1 MVLFNYAIRE
11 VTAKLVYYGPGL
23 CGKTTNLQFI
33 HEKLDP
39 SARGKLLSLA
49 TDGDRT
55 LFFDFLPI
63 EMGSIGGYKVRFQLY
78 TVPGQVHYN
87 ATRKLVLKGV
97 DAVAFVADSQLSMV
111 ERNRES
117 FENLIENLIENGY
130 DPAKIP
136 IVIQLNKRDLPN
148 VASVGE
154 LVAAMGVEGYP
165 SVEAVA
171 SRGDGVFE
179 TLKLIVKLTLS
190 RLRTQFDASA
200 GVGAERPQQPAPPPP
215 PPPPSAAFAPAPP
228 PPPAPPPRP
237 APPAQPAPTITPPPA
252 PRVPVAP
259 PPPAVAPAEA
269 ALPLDGLDEF
279 DLADFG
285 EEAEAPVAPAAREQ
299 EFSFGEGE
307 AAPTDDVVDLEAE
320 METFVDSQGA
330 AGESAFDTAAGEGPI
345 DLEDYAG
352 AGGASAAA
360 GEEDWLAEPPADE
373 APVPAA
379 EQFTA
384 EPPPWA
390 VAMMDE
396 LQRLRA
402 ENNRLRD
409 ALRGVATLIDRQIGV
424 LQEGR
429 EELERHVGD
438 DPGESAS

>member
-148 VASVGE
+148 VASVGD
-154 LVAAMGVEGYP
+154 LVAVMGVEGYP
-165 SVEAVA
+165 VCEAVA

-179 TLKLIVKLTLS
+179 TLKTIVKLTLS
-190 RLRTQFDASA
+190 RLRTQFDARCRRGSRA
-200 GVGAERPQQPAPPPP
+200 ARDAAAAPRRPRRRRRRPRRSSAPPPP
-215 PPPPSAAFAPAPP
+215 PRTPRQPHRTAAARAE
-228 PPPAPPPRP
+228 
-237 APPAQPAPTITPPPA
+237 TE
-252 PRVPVAP
+252 V
-259 PPPAVAPAEA
+259 PAVPI
-269 ALPLDGLDEF
+269 DGLDEF
-279 DLADFG
+279 DLEDFSD
-285 EEAEAPVAPAAREQ
+285 ETAAPARGRRPGSRRRAR
-299 EFSFGEGE
+299 SFRRRTTWSISK
-307 AAPTDDVVDLEAE
+307 PTWRP
-320 METFVDSQGA
+320 S
-330 AGESAFDTAAGEGPI
+330 STANGRPRRACSTRRRGDP
-345 DLEDYAG
+345 
-352 AGGASAAA
+352 ST
-360 GEEDWLAEPPADE
+360 WR
-373 APVPAA
+373 
-379 EQFTA
+379 TA
-384 EPPPWA
+384 EPTCAGLEDREPGRRGRMARGDAAFDDGAPPPRSPSRTSRRPGPLE
-390 VAMMDE
+390 MMEE

-402 ENNRLRD
+402 ENSGLRE
-409 ALRGVATLIDRQIGV
+409 ALRGITTLLDRQIGV
-424 LQEGR
+424 LQDGR
-429 EELERHVGD
+429 EELDRHVGEI
-438 DPGESAS
+438 PGESAP